1 MMKSEILT
9 EVKKAG
15 IVSVVR
21 GDTKDEAY
29 QTAIACIK
37 GGIKVIELT
46 FTAPKADEVINE
58 LKEEYDGEKEVIIGA
73 GTVLDVVTARIAIMA
88 GAKFIVSPSF
98 DKETALLC
106 NKYQIPYMPGCMTVT
121 EIQTAMKY
129 GAEIVKVFPGD
140 VLGKEFVKSIKA
152 PLPQANVMPTGGVN
166 LENMHEWFEVG
177 VVAVGAGSNLT
188 GAAAKGNFAEVTKQA
203 QDYYNEVLHIKK
215 ELSI

>member
-58 LKEEYDGEKEVIIGA
+58 LKEEYDDEKEVIIGA

-203 QDYYNEVLHIKK
+203 QAYYNEVLHIKK